1 MRKLITIIAIL
12 SLIIAVPASSAFAKS
27 NHHNNNNTTINDS
40 STNASADAQADAT
53 ATGGNS
59 GANSSI
65 GDINLNMPESK
76 DLTTVQNNG
85 HGYRGFNNP
94 AEITYPGMP
103 SYFGPSTRN
112 SNVQPAKPMVMFKD
126 TFTRAEIES
135 YLNGTRVEHNRAG
148 EEIADAD
155 KTADQSIKVILI
167 APDKDTV
174 LQTALITTSAKNTD
188 TESKDVLFAAL
199 LTGLDSGADLLLI
212 TSEGASTI
220 LKSFGWGIG
229 LSYTRATLSADE
241 ATGGVGAGG
250 LGISGGT
257 AGYNSL
263 PWIQAIGLRTV
274 N

>member
-1 MRKLITIIAIL
+1 MRKLISIIAMFAIL
-12 SLIIAVPASSAFAKS
+12 TLVPASGAFAFLDDNS
-27 NHHNNNNTTINDS
+27 VDN
-40 STNASADAQADAT
+40 STNASASVD
-53 ATGGNS
+53 GVNL
-59 GANSSI
+59 NSSPVQNSQQDLTVI
-65 GDINLNMPESK
+65 VEGDEAAVQK

>member
-85 HGYRGFNNP
+85 HGYRGFNNA
-94 AEITYPGMP
+94 AEIAYPGQAT
-103 SYFGPSTRN
+103 YFGPASRN
-112 SNVQPAKPMVMFKD
+112 HNVQSAKVMVMFKD
-126 TFTRAEIES
+126 TFTRSEVES
-135 YLNGTRVEHNRAG
+135 YLKGTRVDHSRSG
-148 EEIADAD
+148 DEIANKD
-155 KTADQSIKVILI
+155 KTADQTIRVILVPP
-167 APDKDTV
+167 AKGTV
-174 LQTALITTSAKNTD
+174 VQTALITTSAKNKD
-188 TESKDVLFAAL
+188 TESKDAL
-199 LTGLDSGADLLLI
+199 YSALMTGLDSGADLLLI

-229 LSYTRATLSADE
+229 LSYTRSTLSTDE
-241 ATGGVGAGG
+241 ATGGTGAGG
-250 LGISGGT
+250 MGISGST
-257 AGYNSL
+257 AGYKSL
-263 PWIQAIGLRTV
+263 PWLQSIGLKIV